1 MADIGKLAL
10 GVIWDGAMVR
20 ATDIRSSRPMAA
32 QLLQGKTPAQVL
44 HIVPLLF
51 SVCGR
56 AQGAA
61 AQAAL
66 QAAQRQPW
74 PEEAAQ
80 AERTIRCEAMQEHL
94 WRMMLDW
101 PRLLGTGPREQR
113 FAAWH
118 ALLREVAAGRIG
130 MEVFRSEFERD
141 GLGMPTAAW
150 RDMTNYSELRTWWR
164 TADSLVAQLLSALD
178 ESDNSANGEIRLLP
192 PWTAAEAQQACAGR
206 WDAAFSARPH
216 WEGAAAEAGAW
227 TYYSAD
233 PMLHEAWRGS
243 GSKVLARLL
252 ARVIDVVE
260 MAGGRGAPRLDAASP
275 APGEGVAV
283 VRTARG
289 LLMHHVQLAAEKVAS
304 YAIVAPTEWN
314 FHPSGAFAQD
324 MRGLVANDRER
335 LRRSAQLS
343 ALSLDPCVAYEIEV
357 LDA

>member
-20 ATDIRSSRPMAA
+20 ATDICSSRPMAA

-94 WRMMLDW
+94 WRVMLDW
-101 PRLLGTGPREQR
+101 PRLLGIGPQEQR

-118 ALLREVAAGRIG
+118 ALLRRVAAGEIG
-130 MEVFRSEFERD
+130 MEVFRCEFERD
-141 GLGMPTAAW
+141 GLGMPAAAW
-150 RDMTNYSELRTWWR
+150 RSMTSHAELRTWWR

-178 ESDNSANGEIRLLP
+178 ESDNSPCGESRLLP

-206 WDAAFSARPH
+206 WDAAFSARPD
-216 WEGAAAEAGAW
+216 WQGMAAEAGAW
-227 TYYSAD
+227 SYYSAD
-233 PMLHEAWRGS
+233 PMLHEVWRGS
-243 GSKVLARLL
+243 GSKVLTRLL
-252 ARVIDVVE
+252 ARIIDVVE
-260 MAGGRGAPRLDAASP
+260 MADGQAAPRLDAASP
-275 APGEGVAV
+275 APGDGVAV

-289 LLMHHVQLAAEKVAS
+289 LLMHHVQLAAESVAS

-314 FHPSGAFAQD
+314 FHPAGAFAQD
-324 MRGLVANDRER
+324 MRGLAERDRER
-335 LRRSAQLS
+335 LRRLAQLS

-357 LDA
+357 LNA